1 MLNLKN
7 KVPKKSLRDLT
18 GQVAIVTGARRGMGR
33 THALTLAKVG
43 AKVVVSDISLEGCE
57 KVVKE
62 IEKDGGEALAVKC
75 DVSKKGE
82 TDEMVKKTVKK
93 WGRLDIL
100 VNNAGICQFKPFL
113 DLTEEEW
120 DRTININLKGY
131 FLCAQ
136 AATKEMAKQKSG
148 VIVNIAS
155 VAMGQQGIG
164 MPNIVHYCA
173 SKGGIVAMT
182 EALAVELAPY
192 NIRVNAISPGMIET
206 PMIDP
211 IKKDPQQEKATLARI
226 PMHRMAD
233 AQEVSNLV
241 LFLASDES
249 SYMTG
254 STVVVDGGWLAG

>member
-7 KVPKKSLRDLT
+7 KT
-18 GQVAIVTGARRGMGR
+18 AIITGARQGMGR
-33 THALTLAKVG
+33 THALTLAKAG
-43 AKVVVSDISLEGCE
+43 AKVVVSDISLENCE

-62 IEKDGGEALAVKC
+62 IKKEGGEAMAIKY
-75 DVSKKGE
+75 DVSKE
-82 TDEMVKKTVKK
+82 QEVDEMMKKTIKK
-93 WGRLDIL
+93 WGKIDIL

-113 DLTEEEW
+113 ELTEEEW

-136 AATKEMAKQKSG
+136 AAAKAMAKQKSG
-148 VIVNIAS
+148 AIINIAS

-164 MPNIVHYCA
+164 FSNIAHYCA
-173 SKGGIVAMT
+173 SKGGIVGMT
-182 EALAVELAPY
+182 EAMAVELATY
-192 NIRVNAISPGMIET
+192 NIRVNAIAPGMIDT
-206 PMIDP
+206 LMIDP
-211 IKKDPQQEKATLARI
+211 IKKDPQQEKAILARV
-226 PMHRMAD
+226 PMQRMGQ

-254 STVVVDGGWLAG
+254 STVVIDGGWLAG

>member
-7 KVPKKSLRDLT
+7 K
-18 GQVAIVTGARRGMGR
+18 VAIVTGARRGMGR
-33 THALTLAKVG
+33 THALVLAQAG
-43 AKVVVSDISLEGCE
+43 AKVVVSDISSEDCE

-62 IEKDGGEALAVKC
+62 IEKEKGKALAVKC

-82 TDEMVKKTVKK
+82 VDELIKKTIDK
-93 WGRLDIL
+93 WGKIDIL

-120 DRTININLKGY
+120 ERTININLKGY

-136 AATKEMAKQKSG
+136 AAAKEMAKQKKG
-148 VIVNIAS
+148 AIVNIAS
-155 VAMGQQGIG
+155 IAMGQVGVG
-164 MPNIVHYCA
+164 FLNLAHYSA
-173 SKGGIVAMT
+173 SKGGIVGMT
-182 EALAVELAPY
+182 ETLALELAPY
-192 NIRVNAISPGMIET
+192 NIRVNAVAPGMIDT
-206 PMIDP
+206 PMVDAVMQDP
-211 IKKDPQQEKATLARI
+211 KTAEATLAQV
-226 PMHRMAD
+226 PLHRAGKPE
-233 AQEVSNLV
+233 EVSNLV

>member
-7 KVPKKSLRDLT
+7 KT
-18 GQVAIVTGARRGMGR
+18 AIITGARQGMGR
-33 THALTLAKVG
+33 THALTLAKAG
-43 AKVVVSDISLEGCE
+43 AKVVVSDISLENCE

-62 IEKDGGEALAVKC
+62 IKKEGGEAMAIKC
-75 DVSKKGE
+75 DVSKE
-82 TDEMVKKTVKK
+82 QEVDEMMKKTIKK
-93 WGRLDIL
+93 WGKIDIL

-113 DLTEEEW
+113 ELTEEEW

-136 AATKEMAKQKSG
+136 AAAKAMAKQKSG
-148 VIVNIAS
+148 AIINIAS

-164 MPNIVHYCA
+164 FSNIAHYCA
-173 SKGGIVAMT
+173 SKGGIVGMT
-182 EALAVELAPY
+182 EAMAVELATY
-192 NIRVNAISPGMIET
+192 NIRVNAIAPGMIDT

-211 IKKDPQQEKATLARI
+211 IKKDPQQEKAILARV
-226 PMHRMAD
+226 PMQRMGQ

-254 STVVVDGGWLAG
+254 STVVIDGGWLAG